1 MPWPDSREREAFATR
16 AADKA
21 AGRMSR
27 IGIEDDE
34 PPGRMPSDPRG

>member
-1 MPWPDSREREAFATR
+1 MPWPDSRERDVFAAR
-16 AADKA
+16 DKA
-21 AGRMSR
+21 ADRMSR